1 VSVLLN
7 KKGIILAGGLGT
19 RLSPLTSVISKQL
32 LPLYDKPMVYYPLA
46 TLMEAKIRQVMV
58 ISTEKDIPRYMELL
72 GDGSD
77 FGMEIRYTIQY
88 QPKGIAEA
96 FSLTEEFIGS
106 DGVCLILG
114 DNIFYGEGVNKFL
127 IERVG
132 KTGGSVFA
140 IEVEDPRNY
149 GVIEK
154 DKNGKVLKIIEK
166 PKNPPTN
173 LAVTGLYCY
182 DNNVVEISKSIRPS
196 KRGELEITDLNNAYL
211 SKSSLEICCLNTNS
225 FWFDTGSFESL
236 FQASSAIKQMQEK
249 TGKLIGSI
257 ELAAY
262 LNGWICLDKLE
273 QICVKFK
280 NSGYHDKIKQSL
292 TLLQ

>member
-1 VSVLLN
+1 LN

-46 TLMEAKIRQVMV
+46 TLMEAKIRQVML

-77 FGMEIRYTIQY
+77 FGMEISYTIQY
-88 QPKGIAEA
+88 QPKGIAQA
-96 FSLTEEFIGS
+96 FSLTEKFIGNDS
-106 DGVCLILG
+106 VCLILG
-114 DNIFYGEGVNKFL
+114 DNIFYGEGVNKSL
-127 IERVG
+127 TQRVG
-132 KTGGSVFA
+132 KTGGSIFA

-154 DKNGKVLKIIEK
+154 DRNGKVLQIIEK

-182 DNNVVEISKSIRPS
+182 DNNVIEISKSISPS

-211 SKSSLEICCLNTNS
+211 RQNSLEICPLDGSSC
-225 FWFDTGSFESL
+225 WFDTGSFESL
-236 FQASSAIKQMQEK
+236 FQASSFIKQMQEK

-257 ELAAY
+257 ELIAY
-262 LNGWICLDKLE
+262 LNGWITRDKLE
-273 QICVKFK
+273 EILVKFK
-280 NSGYHDKIKQSL
+280 NSGYSDKIKTSL
-292 TLLQ
+292 ISM